1 MVFFIWVSLV
11 LQVYLTLTN
20 KVSSKPFFILLA
32 LQYYFP
38 VVSGFWNSNNCRSD
52 VSMENAANP
61 PSTYYDSSLQDL
73 LPLWA
78 SSLPHHKHPEV
89 QCCLEIF
96 SSLWICIPLCIY
108 QIYASVHS
116 PPLQTIRRTNL
127 ERVHLPAVFSSA
139 LWNSRGSNVRDIQ
152 SSLCHQWNKVRVRT
166 KVEFFLEL
174 KLTLLPAYSITVF
187 CHAAFLIVV
196 AVQRMY
202 VVLKMEHFFNAEK
215 LSLNSLND

>member
-20 KVSSKPFFILLA
+20 VVLIGLFFCILLA
-32 LQYYFP
+32 LRNYFP
-38 VVSGFWNSNNCRSD
+38 VVSGFWNSNNCGSD

-89 QCCLEIF
+89 QCYREIF
-96 SSLWICIPLCIY
+96 SLLWICVPLCIY
-108 QIYASVHS
+108 QIYVFVHS
-116 PPLQTIRRTNL
+116 TPLQTIRRTDL

-152 SSLCHQWNKVRVRT
+152 SSLCHQWNKVWVRT
-166 KVEFFLEL
+166 KVEFFLKL
-174 KLTLLPAYSITVF
+174 KLTRLPAYF
-187 CHAAFLIVV
+187 NHATFLTIV

-202 VVLKMEHFFNAEK
+202 VMLKIKQFFFFILMNNHW
-215 LSLNSLND
+215 SH